1 MNSSAPMVYIVDD
14 DNGMRTSLAWLL
26 DSVGVKSEGFAN
38 AADFLRAFDVSRPAC
53 LVLDVRMPE
62 ASGFD
67 VQAELNRRG
76 ATLPII
82 FVSGHGDIPMSVRA
96 LQHGAIDFVEKPYN
110 SQQMLDRVQR
120 AMKLAM
126 QRHAKDQRQREL
138 RERVDSLTGR
148 EKDLII
154 RSAHNIDPSAIEEV
168 ANSHPDVNL
177 GAAVG
182 MPDVYA
188 GEVPVVFVEP
198 RAGASLD
205 PDAVLAYISE
215 RIHEPPARPKK
226 VFVIPKIPRTG
237 VGKIFKPTLREFTI
251 RQKIADVL
259 AALDSKQDAEITA
272 NATSSKRPTALVRL
286 PGASDALKTR
296 LRTELQDLLVDIVVE

>member
-1 MNSSAPMVYIVDD
+1 MRQPVSTARTVPEARMTRASAMNSSAPVVYIVDD

-38 AADFLRAFDVSRPAC
+38 AADFLDAFDVSRPAC

-62 ASGFD
+62 ISGFD

-120 AMKLAM
+120 AMKLAT

-138 RERVDSLTGR
+138 RERVESLTAR
-148 EKDLII
+148 EKEVLRGVIEGKPSKRIAADLSI
-154 RSAHNIDPSAIEEV
+154 SV
-168 ANSHPDVNL
+168 KTVDVHRASIKDKL
-177 GAAVG
+177 GAASI
-182 MPDVYA
+182 A
-188 GEVPVVFVEP
+188 
-198 RAGASLD
+198 
-205 PDAVLAYISE
+205 
-215 RIHEPPARPKK
+215 
-226 VFVIPKIPRTG
+226 
-237 VGKIFKPTLREFTI
+237 TLVR
-251 RQKIADVL
+251 DVL
-259 AALDSKQDAEITA
+259 EVWSPPDDE
-272 NATSSKRPTALVRL
+272 RP
-286 PGASDALKTR
+286 
-296 LRTELQDLLVDIVVE
+296 

>member
-38 AADFLRAFDVSRPAC
+38 AADFLRVFDVSRPAC

-76 ATLPII
+76 AALPII

-148 EKDLII
+148 EKEVLRGVIEGKASKRIAADLQI
-154 RSAHNIDPSAIEEV
+154 SV
-168 ANSHPDVNL
+168 KTVDVHRASIKDKL
-177 GAAVG
+177 GAASI
-182 MPDVYA
+182 A
-188 GEVPVVFVEP
+188 
-198 RAGASLD
+198 
-205 PDAVLAYISE
+205 
-215 RIHEPPARPKK
+215 
-226 VFVIPKIPRTG
+226 
-237 VGKIFKPTLREFTI
+237 TLVR
-251 RQKIADVL
+251 DVL
-259 AALDSKQDAEITA
+259 EVWSPSGDERA
-272 NATSSKRPTALVRL
+272 
-286 PGASDALKTR
+286 
-296 LRTELQDLLVDIVVE
+296 